1 MARKNMG
8 KVKRYRRSFYSGGQQ
23 LRRILG
29 AVLALAALFAAGWLI
44 GPAVIDFGTSTWYS
58 LKEGGGES
66 SGTSTGTSQP
76 ASEPQAEPEAT
87 PEPQPTPEPAINPE
101 DGGWAFVSISG
112 LSSAEQAASTAQS
125 LVAEGVRYAVV
136 PCKDSQGYV
145 YYQSGV
151 ATAQS
156 SISATTFDAAAVQ
169 ALKDAGVT
177 PVAAICAFQ
186 DPLAPYVDRSLAVR
200 YQDTDY
206 FWLDAA
212 ADAGGKPW
220 LNPYSDGAVSYIT
233 SLIDE
238 VRAMGF
244 EQVWLTGVQFPTT
257 AGRDKANYGDTAGVT
272 MGQRLAQVLSTWQAG
287 GDCWVE
293 YPLSEVLA
301 GSDSQLLG
309 ASCAELGVKNL
320 AIRVDEAV
328 TEEQQPLLDAAV
340 TELKAGGV
348 ANIALVQGDS
358 FTLL

>member
-1 MARKNMG
+1 MAKKNLG
-8 KVKRYRRSFYSGGQQ
+8 KVKRYRRSFYSRGQQ
-23 LRRILG
+23 ARRILG

-58 LKEGGGES
+58 LKEGGGAS
-66 SGTSTGTSQP
+66 SGASQP
-76 ASEPQAEPEAT
+76 ASEPQATPA
-87 PEPQPTPEPAINPE
+87 PEPTPAPALSPE

-112 LSSAEQAASTAQS
+112 LSSAEQAAATAQS
-125 LVAEGVRYAVV
+125 LAAEGMRYAVV
-136 PCKDSQGYV
+136 PCKYSQGYV
-145 YYQSGV
+145 YYQSG
-151 ATAQS
+151 AAAAQS
-156 SISATTFDAAAVQ
+156 SISATTFDAAAVA
-169 ALKDAGVT
+169 ALKDAGLT
-177 PVAAICAFQ
+177 PVAAICAFR
-186 DPLAPYVDRSLAVR
+186 DPLAPYADRSLAVR

-220 LNPYSDGAVSYIT
+220 LNPYSDAAVGYIT
-233 SLIDE
+233 ALIDE

-257 AGRDKANYGDTAGVT
+257 AGRDKANYGDTAGVS
-272 MGQRLAQVLSTWQAG
+272 MGQRLAQVLSAWQAG

-309 ASCAELGVKNL
+309 ASCAQLGVKNL

-328 TEEQQPLLDAAV
+328 TGEQQPLLDAAV
-340 TELKAGGV
+340 AELKAGGV

>member
-1 MARKNMG
+1 MC
-8 KVKRYRRSFYSGGQQ
+8 
-23 LRRILG
+23 
-29 AVLALAALFAAGWLI
+29 
-44 GPAVIDFGTSTWYS
+44 P
-58 LKEGGGES
+58 
-66 SGTSTGTSQP
+66 QP
-76 ASEPQAEPEAT
+76 ASESQAAPEPT
-87 PEPQPTPEPAINPE
+87 PEPQPTAAPAVEP
-101 DGGWAFVSISG
+101 GQGSWAFVSISG
-112 LSSAEQAASTAQS
+112 LSSAEQAAATAQNLAS
-125 LVAEGVRYAVV
+125 QGVGYAVV

-145 YYQSGV
+145 YYQSSV

-156 SISATTFDAAAVQ
+156 SVSATTFDAAAVQ
-169 ALKDAGVT
+169 ALKDAGIT
-177 PVAAICAFQ
+177 PIASICAFR
-186 DPLAPYVDRSLAVR
+186 DPLAPYVDRSMAVR

-220 LNPYSDGAVSYIT
+220 LNPYSDGSVAYIT
-233 SLIDE
+233 ALIDE

-257 AGRDKANYGDTAGVT
+257 AGRDKANYGDTAGVS
-272 MGQRLAQVLSTWQAG
+272 MGQRLAQVLSGWQAG

-301 GSDSQLLG
+301 GSESQLLG

-320 AIRVDEAV
+320 AIRVDDAI

-348 ANIALVQGDS
+348 LNIALVQGDS

>member
-1 MARKNMG
+1 MD
-8 KVKRYRRSFYSGGQQ
+8 
-23 LRRILG
+23 
-29 AVLALAALFAAGWLI
+29 
-44 GPAVIDFGTSTWYS
+44 P
-58 LKEGGGES
+58 KE
-66 SGTSTGTSQP
+66 
-76 ASEPQAEPEAT
+76 
-87 PEPQPTPEPAINPE
+87 
-101 DGGWAFVSISG
+101 GGWAFVSISG
-112 LSSAEQAASTAQS
+112 LSSAEQATSTAQS
-125 LVAEGVRYAVV
+125 LAAEGVRYAVV

-145 YYQSGV
+145 YYNSSV

-156 SISATTFDAAAVQ
+156 SISATTFDASAVA
-169 ALKDAGVT
+169 ALKDAGIT
-177 PVAAICAFQ
+177 PVAAICAFR

-220 LNPYSDGAVSYIT
+220 LNPYSDGSVAYIT
-233 SLIDE
+233 ALIDE

-257 AGRDKANYGDTAGVT
+257 AGRDKANYGDTAGVS
-272 MGQRLAQVLSTWQAG
+272 MGQRLAQVLSGWQAG

-301 GSDSQLLG
+301 GSESQLLG

-320 AIRVDEAV
+320 AIRVDDAI

-340 TELKAGGV
+340 TELKTGGV
-348 ANIALVQGDS
+348 LNIALVQGDS

>member
-1 MARKNMG
+1 MAKKNLG
-8 KVKRYRRSFYSGGQQ
+8 KVKRYRRSFYSRGQQ
-23 LRRILG
+23 ARRILG

-58 LKEGGGES
+58 LKEGGGAS
-66 SGTSTGTSQP
+66 SGASQP
-76 ASEPQAEPEAT
+76 ASEPQATPAPT
-87 PEPQPTPEPAINPE
+87 PAPEPTPAPALSPE

-112 LSSAEQAASTAQS
+112 LSSAEQAAATAQS
-125 LVAEGVRYAVV
+125 LAAEGMRYAVV

-145 YYQSGV
+145 YYQSG
-151 ATAQS
+151 AAAAQS
-156 SISATTFDAAAVQ
+156 SISATTFDAAAVA
-169 ALKDAGVT
+169 ALKDAGLT
-177 PVAAICAFQ
+177 PVAAICAFR
-186 DPLAPYVDRSLAVR
+186 DPLAPYADRSLAVR

-220 LNPYSDGAVSYIT
+220 LNPYSDAAVGYIT
-233 SLIDE
+233 ALIDE

-257 AGRDKANYGDTAGVT
+257 AGRDKANYGDTAGVS
-272 MGQRLAQVLSTWQAG
+272 MGQRLAQVLSGWQAG

-301 GSDSQLLG
+301 GADSQLLG

-328 TEEQQPLLDAAV
+328 TGEQQPLLDAAV
-340 TELKAGGV
+340 AELKAGGV

>member
-257 AGRDKANYGDTAGVT
+257 AGRDKANYGDTAGVS
-272 MGQRLAQVLSTWQAG
+272 MGERLAQVLSTWQAG

-309 ASCAELGVKNL
+309 ASCA
-320 AIRVDEAV
+320 
-328 TEEQQPLLDAAV
+328 
-340 TELKAGGV
+340 
-348 ANIALVQGDS
+348 
-358 FTLL
+358 

>member
-23 LRRILG
+23 VRRILAG
-29 AVLALAALFAAGWLI
+29 VLALAALFAAGWLI

-58 LKEGGGES
+58 LKRGGDDA
-66 SGTSTGTSQP
+66 GTSSGTSQP
-76 ASEPQAEPEAT
+76 ASEPQAEPEPTSA
-87 PEPQPTPEPAINPE
+87 PQPTPEPAMDPKE
-101 DGGWAFVSISG
+101 GGWAFVSISG
-112 LSSAEQAASTAQS
+112 LSSAEQATSTAQS
-125 LVAEGVRYAVV
+125 LAAEGVRYAVV

-145 YYQSGV
+145 YYNSSV

-156 SISATTFDAAAVQ
+156 SISATTFDASAVA
-169 ALKDAGVT
+169 ALKDAGIT
-177 PVAAICAFQ
+177 PVAAICAFR

-220 LNPYSDGAVSYIT
+220 LNPYSDGSVAYIT
-233 SLIDE
+233 ALIDE

-257 AGRDKANYGDTAGVT
+257 AGRDKANYGDTAGVS
-272 MGQRLAQVLSTWQAG
+272 MGQRLAQVLSAWQAG

-301 GSDSQLLG
+301 DADSQLLG
-309 ASCAELGVKNL
+309 ASCAQLGVKNL
-320 AIRVDEAV
+320 AIRAEEELTDEQRQALETV
-328 TEEQQPLLDAAV
+328 LADARA
-340 TELKAGGV
+340 AGLEN
-348 ANIALVQGDS
+348 AALVQGDT

>member
-156 SISATTFDAAAVQ
+156 SISATTFDA
-169 ALKDAGVT
+169 
-177 PVAAICAFQ
+177 
-186 DPLAPYVDRSLAVR
+186 YVDRSLAVR

-220 LNPYSDGAVSYIT
+220 LNPYSDGSVAYIT
-233 SLIDE
+233 ALIDE

-257 AGRDKANYGDTAGVT
+257 AGRDKANYGDTAGVS
-272 MGQRLAQVLSTWQAG
+272 MGQRLAQVLSGWQAG

-301 GSDSQLLG
+301 GSESQLLG

-320 AIRVDEAV
+320 AIRVDDAI

-348 ANIALVQGDS
+348 LNIALVQGDS

>member
-1 MARKNMG
+1 MAKKNLG
-8 KVKRYRRSFYSGGQQ
+8 KVKRYRRSFYSRGQQ
-23 LRRILG
+23 ARRILG

-58 LKEGGGES
+58 LKEGGGAS
-66 SGTSTGTSQP
+66 SGASQP
-76 ASEPQAEPEAT
+76 ASEPQATPAPT
-87 PEPQPTPEPAINPE
+87 PAPEPTPAPALSPE

-125 LVAEGVRYAVV
+125 LAAEGMRYAVV

-145 YYQSGV
+145 YYQSG
-151 ATAQS
+151 AAAAQS
-156 SISATTFDAAAVQ
+156 SISATTFDAAAVA
-169 ALKDAGVT
+169 ALKDAGLT
-177 PVAAICAFQ
+177 PVAAICAFR
-186 DPLAPYVDRSLAVR
+186 DPLAPYADRSLAVR

-220 LNPYSDGAVSYIT
+220 LNPYSDAAVGYIT
-233 SLIDE
+233 ALIDE

-272 MGQRLAQVLSTWQAG
+272 MGQRLAQVLSGWQAG

-301 GSDSQLLG
+301 GADSQLLG

-328 TEEQQPLLDAAV
+328 TGEQQPLLDAAV
-340 TELKAGGV
+340 AELKAGGV

>member
-1 MARKNMG
+1 MAKKNLG
-8 KVKRYRRSFYSGGQQ
+8 KVKRYRRSFYSRGQQ
-23 LRRILG
+23 ARRILG

-58 LKEGGGES
+58 LKEGGGAS
-66 SGTSTGTSQP
+66 SGASQP
-76 ASEPQAEPEAT
+76 ASEPQATPA
-87 PEPQPTPEPAINPE
+87 PEPTPAPALSPE

-112 LSSAEQAASTAQS
+112 LSSAEQAAATAQS
-125 LVAEGVRYAVV
+125 LAAEGMRYAVV
-136 PCKDSQGYV
+136 PCKYSQGYV
-145 YYQSGV
+145 YYQSG
-151 ATAQS
+151 AAAAQS
-156 SISATTFDAAAVQ
+156 SISATTFDAAAVA
-169 ALKDAGVT
+169 ALKDAGLT
-177 PVAAICAFQ
+177 PVAAICAFR
-186 DPLAPYVDRSLAVR
+186 DPLAPYADRSLAVR

-220 LNPYSDGAVSYIT
+220 LNPYSDAAVGYIT
-233 SLIDE
+233 ALIDE

-257 AGRDKANYGDTAGVT
+257 AGRDKANYGDTAGVS
-272 MGQRLAQVLSTWQAG
+272 MGQRLAQVLSAWQAG

-328 TEEQQPLLDAAV
+328 TGEQQPLLDAAV
-340 TELKAGGV
+340 AELKAGGV

>member
-1 MARKNMG
+1 MAKKNLG
-8 KVKRYRRSFYSGGQQ
+8 KVKRYRRSFYSRGQQ
-23 LRRILG
+23 ARRILG

-58 LKEGGGES
+58 LKEGPGAS
-66 SGTSTGTSQP
+66 SGASQP
-76 ASEPQAEPEAT
+76 ASEPQATPAPT
-87 PEPQPTPEPAINPE
+87 PAPEPTPAPALSPE

-125 LVAEGVRYAVV
+125 LAAEGMRYAVV

-145 YYQSGV
+145 YYQSSV

-156 SISATTFDAAAVQ
+156 SVSATTFDAAAVA
-169 ALKDAGVT
+169 ALKDAGLT
-177 PVAAICAFQ
+177 PVAAICAFR
-186 DPLAPYVDRSLAVR
+186 DPLAPYADRSLAVR

-220 LNPYSDGAVSYIT
+220 LNPYSDAAVGYIT
-233 SLIDE
+233 ALIDE

-257 AGRDKANYGDTAGVT
+257 AGRDKANYGDTAGVS
-272 MGQRLAQVLSTWQAG
+272 MGQRLAQVLSAWQAG

-301 GSDSQLLG
+301 DADSQLLG

-328 TEEQQPLLDAAV
+328 TGEQQPLLDAAV
-340 TELKAGGV
+340 AELKAGGV

>member
-23 LRRILG
+23 LRRILTG
-29 AVLALAALFAAGWLI
+29 VLALAVLFAAGWLI

-58 LKEGGGES
+58 MKQGGES
-66 SGTSTGTSQP
+66 SGTSSGTSQP
-76 ASEPQAEPEAT
+76 ASESQAAPEPT
-87 PEPQPTPEPAINPE
+87 PEPQPTAAPAVEP
-101 DGGWAFVSISG
+101 GQGSWAFVSISG
-112 LSSAEQAASTAQS
+112 LSSAEQAAATAQNLAS
-125 LVAEGVRYAVV
+125 QGVGYAVV

-145 YYQSGV
+145 YYQSSV

-156 SISATTFDAAAVQ
+156 SVSATTFDAAAVQ
-169 ALKDAGVT
+169 ALKDAGIT
-177 PVAAICAFQ
+177 PIASICAFR
-186 DPLAPYVDRSLAVR
+186 DPLAPYVDRSMAVR
-200 YQDTDY
+200 YQNTDY

-220 LNPYSDGAVSYIT
+220 LNPYSDGAVNYIT
-233 SLIDE
+233 ALIDE

-257 AGRDKANYGDTAGVT
+257 AGRDKANYGDTAGVS
-272 MGQRLAQVLSTWQAG
+272 MGQRLTQVLSGWQAG

-320 AIRVDEAV
+320 AIRADDAL
-328 TEEQQPLLDAAV
+328 TEEQQLQLDAAV

-358 FTLL
+358 LTLL